1 MKRCPNCRARRYDG
15 ATCRRCGMDL
25 SRLIEVEQAAERL
38 TAQSISRLAL
48 GDSARARGDLTR
60 ALRLHRA
67 PLAELPVG
75 FARKLEEEQQ
85 AQAQGTVEQEYQIS
99 IALFGV
105 FLGSLSSRH

>member
-1 MKRCPNCRARRYDG
+1 MERCPNCRARRDDG

-67 PLAELPVG
+67 PLAELLVG
-75 FARKLEEEQQ
+75 FARKLEEEWREP
-85 AQAQGTVEQEYQIS
+85 AQDAAEQECRT
-99 IALFGV
+99 
-105 FLGSLSSRH
+105 SRDR